1 MAEKTKKTSEK
12 AEKMAGVTVSWE
24 AEEYI
29 THDKNAG
36 WYIGLVIVCLAL
48 IALSIWLQQWIFI
61 AVIVLAFISLM
72 IYELRPPRK
81 LKYTV
86 DAKGLTE
93 GEKFYKFED
102 YRAFG
107 ILQDDQNFAIVIM
120 PRKRFAPSVTV
131 YFPKAKGEE
140 IVDVFGARLPMEEV
154 KLDFLDK
161 IVRKLR
167 I

>member
-1 MAEKTKKTSEK
+1 MTDKKNATTAVK
-12 AEKMAGVTVSWE
+12 WE

-36 WYIGLVIVCLAL
+36 WYIGLAIVG
-48 IALSIWLQQWIFI
+48 IALVALSVWLRWWTFT
-61 AVIVLAFISLM
+61 AVVVLCVVSLLL
-72 IYELRPPRK
+72 YVTRPPRK
-81 LKYTV
+81 IKYSV
-86 DAKGLTE
+86 SGKGLTE
-93 GEKFYKFED
+93 GEKTYSFDD

-107 ILQDDQNFAIVIM
+107 ILQDDTNFAIVLM
-120 PRKRFAPSVTV
+120 PRKRFSPAVTV
-131 YFPKAKGEE
+131 YFPKEKGEE

-154 KLDFLDK
+154 KLDLIDK

>member
-1 MAEKTKKTSEK
+1 MAEEK
-12 AEKMAGVTVSWE
+12 NKGKVVSWE

-36 WYIGLVIVCLAL
+36 WYIGLAIVGLLL
-48 IALSIWLQQWIFI
+48 IALSVWLKWWTFTALILLC
-61 AVIVLAFISLM
+61 IVSLL
-72 IYELRPPRK
+72 IYVLRPPRK
-81 LKYTV
+81 IKYSV
-86 DAKGLTE
+86 SAKGLTE
-93 GEKFYKFED
+93 GDRTYHFED

-107 ILQDDQNFAIVIM
+107 VLQDDTNFAIVMM
-120 PRKRFAPSVTV
+120 PRKRFSPAVTI

-154 KLDFLDK
+154 KLDMIDK

>member
-1 MAEKTKKTSEK
+1 MTEKKTP
-12 AEKMAGVTVSWE
+12 ATTVKWE

-36 WYIGLVIVCLAL
+36 WYIGLAIVGIAL
-48 IALSIWLQQWIFI
+48 VALSIWLQWWTFTALVVLCVVSLLIY
-61 AVIVLAFISLM
+61 VI
-72 IYELRPPRK
+72 RPPRK
-81 LKYTV
+81 IKYSV
-86 DAKGLTE
+86 NAKGLTE
-93 GEKFYKFED
+93 GEKTYNFED

-107 ILQDDQNFAIVIM
+107 ILQDDTNFAIVLM
-120 PRKRFAPSVTV
+120 PRKRFSPAVTV
-131 YFPKAKGEE
+131 YFPKEKGEE

-154 KLDFLDK
+154 KLDLIDK

>member
-1 MAEKTKKTSEK
+1 MSEQK
-12 AEKMAGVTVSWE
+12 AKAKVKAVKWE

-36 WYIGLVIVCLAL
+36 WYIGLAIVGLAL
-48 IALSIWLQQWIFI
+48 VALSVWLQWWTFT
-61 AVIVLAFISLM
+61 ALIVLCVISLL
-72 IYELRPPRK
+72 IYVLRPPRK
-81 LKYTV
+81 IKYSV

-93 GEKFYKFED
+93 GEKTYYFDD

-107 ILQDDQNFAIVIM
+107 ILQDDTNFAIVMM
-120 PRKRFAPSVTV
+120 PRKRFSPAVTV
-131 YFPKAKGEE
+131 YFPQEKGEE
-140 IVDVFGARLPMEEV
+140 IVDVFGAKLQMEEV
-154 KLDFLDK
+154 KLDLIDK

>member
-1 MAEKTKKTSEK
+1 MSDEKKSI
-12 AEKMAGVTVSWE
+12 TVVRWE

-36 WYIGLVIVCLAL
+36 WYIGLSIVGIMLV
-48 IALSIWLQQWIFI
+48 ALSVWLQWWTFTI
-61 AVIVLAFISLM
+61 VIVLCFVSLL
-72 IYELRPPRK
+72 IYVIRPPRK
-81 LKYTV
+81 IKYSV
-86 DAKGLTE
+86 NSKGLTE
-93 GEKFYKFED
+93 GEKTYSFEN

-107 ILQDDQNFAIVIM
+107 ILQDDTNFAIVLM
-120 PRKRFAPSVTV
+120 PRKRFSPAVTV

-154 KLDFLDK
+154 KLDFIDK
-161 IVRKLR
+161 LVRKLR

>member
-1 MAEKTKKTSEK
+1 MELLVEPKKNTIK
-12 AEKMAGVTVSWE
+12 WE

-36 WYIGLVIVCLAL
+36 WYIGLATAGLAL
-48 IALSIWLQQWIFI
+48 VALSVWLKWWTFT
-61 AVIVLAFISLM
+61 AVIILCVISLL
-72 IYELRPPRK
+72 IYVLRPPRK
-81 LKYTV
+81 IRYSV
-86 DAKGLTE
+86 NSKGLVE
-93 GEKFYKFED
+93 GEKQYLFEN

-107 ILQDDQNFAIVIM
+107 ILQDDTNFAIVLM
-120 PRKRFAPSVTV
+120 PRKRFSPAVTV
-131 YFPKAKGEE
+131 YFPKEQGEE

-154 KLDFLDK
+154 KLDVLDK

>member
-1 MAEKTKKTSEK
+1 MSEK
-12 AEKMAGVTVSWE
+12 AKNKVKAVSWE

-36 WYIGLVIVCLAL
+36 WYIGLAIVGLAL
-48 IALSIWLQQWIFI
+48 VALSVWLQWWTFT
-61 AVIVLAFISLM
+61 ALIVLCIISLL
-72 IYELRPPRK
+72 IYVLRPPRK
-81 LKYTV
+81 IKYSV

-93 GEKFYKFED
+93 GEKVYMFDD

-107 ILQDDQNFAIVIM
+107 ILQDDTNFAIVMM
-120 PRKRFAPSVTV
+120 PRKRFSPAVTV
-131 YFPKAKGEE
+131 YFPKEKGEE
-140 IVDVFGARLPMEEV
+140 IVDIFGARLQMEEV
-154 KLDFLDK
+154 RLDLIDK